1 MSFKRINIWY
11 LSSFLISLIVAIPIL
26 TVFSSFF
33 DPTGNYSEILKQTFL
48 FDYIFNSLIL
58 LTGVLILTFV
68 IGVTCAYLVSFY
80 NFPGVNF
87 FKWSLILSFAV
98 PAYIY
103 AYSLTAF
110 FENYGTAFSILKNL
124 FGEANYNM
132 YIPKFDGMLGAILS
146 ISFSLFGYVYVLTR
160 TSFHYQS
167 QNLIELGKNLGFS
180 KKKSFFKIILP
191 SARPAIVAGL
201 SLVAMETLSDFGSV
215 SFFGISTLTTGIY
228 NAWISFDD
236 LTLANRLSFYLL
248 IFILGL
254 FILEKLSRK
263 KAQYHTPT
271 KSGIKKKNSIDLNGK
286 KAFLAFFFC
295 TIVFFISFLF
305 PVLQMLYWTISFP
318 KHLAD
323 LDLVKLLSNT
333 MLLVLLS
340 SSLLIS
346 LSFISNY
353 GNRVT
358 KSKFLNILT
367 TFSVSGYA
375 IPGIILAV
383 AFITFISWFDNRIIS
398 FFGFQTVK
406 SVFIGSVLGLI
417 LVYFIRFYSLAS
429 NGIKSGYLKINY
441 SIDESAY
448 LLGYSKFKTFTNIH
462 IPYLKNS
469 MLLVGVLIAIEIIKE
484 LPITLIMR
492 PFNFE
497 TLATTAYIFASQ
509 DLLEAAA
516 APSLFLIVIASFFI
530 LITSRY
536 ILKD

>member
-1 MSFKRINIWY
+1 MGNKINIWY
-11 LSSFLISLIVAIPIL
+11 FSSFIISIIVAVPII

-33 DPTGNYSEILKQTFL
+33 ETTGDYVSVLKNTFL
-48 FDYIFNSLIL
+48 LDYIYNSLIL
-58 LTGVLILTFV
+58 LTGVLTLTFI
-68 IGVTCAYLVSFY
+68 IGVGCAYLVSFY
-80 NFPGVNF
+80 KFPGINF
-87 FKWSLILSFAV
+87 FKWALILSFAV

-124 FGEANYNM
+124 FGEGNYNAF
-132 YIPKFDGMLGAILS
+132 IPKFDGMLGAIIS

-160 TSFHYQS
+160 ASFYYQS
-167 QNLIELGKNLGFS
+167 QNLLELGKNLGFS
-180 KKKSFFKIILP
+180 KQKSFFKIILP

-215 SFFGISTLTTGIY
+215 SFFGVSTLTTGIY

-236 LTLANRLSFYLL
+236 LTLANRLSSYLL

-254 FILEKLSRK
+254 FILENLSRK
-263 KAQYHTPT
+263 KAQYHTSSKGGF
-271 KSGIKKKNSIDLNGK
+271 KSKSVIQLYNYKSI
-286 KAFLAFFFC
+286 LACLFC
-295 TIVFFISFLF
+295 MVVFFLSFLF
-305 PVLQMLYWTISFP
+305 PVFQMLYWTIIFP
-318 KHLAD
+318 KHL
-323 LDLVKLLSNT
+323 LDLNLIELFSNT
-333 MLLVLLS
+333 MLLVFLS
-340 SSLLIS
+340 CCLLI
-346 LSFISNY
+346 LLAFISNY
-353 GNRVT
+353 GNRVS
-358 KSKFLNILT
+358 KSKFLEILN
-367 TFSVSGYA
+367 TFSISGYA

-383 AFITFISWFDNRIIS
+383 AFITFISWLDLNMINYLGTESI
-398 FFGFQTVK
+398 K
-406 SVFIGSVLGLI
+406 SIFIGSILGLVLI
-417 LVYFIRFYSLAS
+417 YFIRFYSLAN

-448 LLGYSKFKTFTNIH
+448 LLGYSKFKTFKNIH
-462 IPYLKNS
+462 LPYLKNS
-469 MLLVGVLIAIEIIKE
+469 VLLIGILLTIEIIKE

-497 TLATTAYIFASQ
+497 TFATKAYIYASQ

-516 APSLFLIVIASFFI
+516 APSLLLILIASCFI

>member
-1 MSFKRINIWY
+1 MGNKINIWY
-11 LSSFLISLIVAIPIL
+11 FSSFIISIIVAVPII

-33 DPTGNYSEILKQTFL
+33 ETTGDYVSVLKNTFL
-48 FDYIFNSLIL
+48 LDYIYNSLIL
-58 LTGVLILTFV
+58 LIGVLTLTFI
-68 IGVTCAYLVSFY
+68 IGVGCAYLVSFY
-80 NFPGVNF
+80 KFPGVNF
-87 FKWSLILSFAV
+87 FKWALILSFAV

-124 FGEANYNM
+124 FGEGNYNAF
-132 YIPKFDGMLGAILS
+132 IPKFDGMLGAIIS

-160 TSFHYQS
+160 ASFHYQS
-167 QNLIELGKNLGFS
+167 QNLLELGKNLGFS
-180 KKKSFFKIILP
+180 KQKSFFKIILP

-215 SFFGISTLTTGIY
+215 SFFGVSTLTTGIY

-236 LTLANRLSFYLL
+236 LTLANRLSSYLL

-254 FILEKLSRK
+254 FILENLSRK
-263 KAQYHTPT
+263 KAQYHTSSKGGF
-271 KSGIKKKNSIDLNGK
+271 KSKSVIQLYNYKSI
-286 KAFLAFFFC
+286 LACLFC
-295 TIVFFISFLF
+295 MVVFFLSFLF
-305 PVLQMLYWTISFP
+305 PVFQMLYWTIIFP
-318 KHLAD
+318 KHL
-323 LDLVKLLSNT
+323 LDLNLIELFSNT
-333 MLLVLLS
+333 MWLVFLS
-340 SSLLIS
+340 CCLLI
-346 LSFISNY
+346 LLAFISNY
-353 GNRVT
+353 GNRVS
-358 KSKFLNILT
+358 KSKFLEILN
-367 TFSVSGYA
+367 TFSISGYA

-383 AFITFISWFDNRIIS
+383 AFITFISWLDLNMINYLGTESI
-398 FFGFQTVK
+398 K
-406 SVFIGSVLGLI
+406 SIFIGSILGLVLI
-417 LVYFIRFYSLAS
+417 YFIRFYSLAN

-448 LLGYSKFKTFTNIH
+448 LLGYSKFKTFKNIH
-462 IPYLKNS
+462 LPYLKNS
-469 MLLVGVLIAIEIIKE
+469 VLLIGILLTIEIIKE

-497 TLATTAYIFASQ
+497 TFATKAYIYASQ

-516 APSLFLIVIASFFI
+516 APSLLLILIASCFI

>member
-1 MSFKRINIWY
+1 MYLRKINIWY
-11 LSSFLISLIVAIPIL
+11 LTSFFISIAVAIPIV

-33 DPTGNYSEILKQTFL
+33 DSTSNYSDIIKNTFL
-48 FDYIFNSLIL
+48 YDYIFNSLSL
-58 LTGVLILTFV
+58 LLGVLFLTFV
-68 IGVTCAYLVSFY
+68 IGVSCAYLVSFY
-80 NFPGVNF
+80 KFTGSNF
-87 FKWSLILSFAV
+87 FKWALILSFAV

-110 FENYGTAFSILKNL
+110 FENYGTAFTILKNI
-124 FGEANYNM
+124 FGEGDYNSH
-132 YIPKFDGMLGAILS
+132 IPKFDGMAGAIVA

-160 TSFHYQS
+160 ASFHYQS

-180 KKKSFFKIILP
+180 KQKSFFKIILP

-236 LTLANRLSFYLL
+236 LALANQLSFYLL

-254 FILEKLSRK
+254 FVLENLSRK
-263 KAQYHTPT
+263 KAQYHSPT
-271 KSGIKKKNSIDLNGK
+271 RGGFKKKSLTTLNGY
-286 KAFLAFFFC
+286 KAFLAFSFC
-295 TIVFFISFLF
+295 FIIFFISFLF
-305 PVLQMLYWTISFP
+305 PVLQMLYWTIIFP
-318 KHLAD
+318 KHLID
-323 LDLVKLLSNT
+323 LDLISLFSNT
-333 MLLVLLS
+333 IILVLLS
-340 SSLLIS
+340 SIVLIS
-346 LSFISNY
+346 FAFISNY
-353 GNRVT
+353 GNRLSR
-358 KSKFLNILT
+358 SKFLEILT
-367 TFSVSGYA
+367 TFSISGYA

-383 AFITFISWFDNRIIS
+383 AFITFISWFDNNVIS
-398 FFGFQTVK
+398 FFDLKNVK
-406 SVFIGSVLGLI
+406 SIFIGSILGLVI
-417 LVYFIRFYSLAS
+417 VYFVRFYSLAS
-429 NGIKSGYLKINY
+429 NGIKSGYLKISY

-448 LLGYSKFKTFTNIH
+448 LLGYSKFKTFKNIH

-469 MLLVGVLIAIEIIKE
+469 ILLIGILISIEIIKE

-497 TLATTAYIFASQ
+497 TFATQAYIYASQ

-516 APSLFLIVIASFFI
+516 APSLFLILIASFFI

>member
-1 MSFKRINIWY
+1 MYLRKINIWY
-11 LSSFLISLIVAIPIL
+11 LTSFFISIAVAIPVI

-33 DPTGNYSEILKQTFL
+33 DSTSNYSDIIKNTFL
-48 FDYIFNSLIL
+48 YDYIYNSLSL
-58 LTGVLILTFV
+58 LLGVLFLTFV
-68 IGVTCAYLVSFY
+68 IGVSCAYLVSFY
-80 NFPGVNF
+80 KFTGSNF
-87 FKWSLILSFAV
+87 FKWALILSFAV

-110 FENYGTAFSILKNL
+110 FENYGTAFTILKSL
-124 FGEANYNM
+124 FGEGNYNSQ
-132 YIPKFDGMLGAILS
+132 IPKFDGMAGAIVA

-160 TSFHYQS
+160 ASFHYQS

-180 KKKSFFKIILP
+180 KQKSFFKIILP

-236 LTLANRLSFYLL
+236 LALANQLSFYLL

-254 FILEKLSRK
+254 FVLENLSRK
-263 KAQYHTPT
+263 KAQYHSPT
-271 KSGIKKKNSIDLNGK
+271 RGGFKKKSLTTLYGY
-286 KAFLAFFFC
+286 KAFLAFSFC
-295 TIVFFISFLF
+295 FLIFFISFLF
-305 PVLQMLYWTISFP
+305 PVLQMLYWTIIFP
-318 KHLAD
+318 KHLID
-323 LDLVKLLSNT
+323 LDLISLFSNT
-333 MLLVLLS
+333 IILVLLS
-340 SSLLIS
+340 SIVLIS
-346 LSFISNY
+346 FAFISNY
-353 GNRVT
+353 GNRLSR
-358 KSKFLNILT
+358 SKFLEILT
-367 TFSVSGYA
+367 TFSISGYA

-383 AFITFISWFDNRIIS
+383 AFITFISWFDNNVIS
-398 FFGFQTVK
+398 FFDLKNVK
-406 SVFIGSVLGLI
+406 SIFIGSILGLVI
-417 LVYFIRFYSLAS
+417 VYFVRFYSLAS
-429 NGIKSGYLKINY
+429 NGIKSGYLKISY

-448 LLGYSKFKTFTNIH
+448 LLGYSKFKTFKNIH

-469 MLLVGVLIAIEIIKE
+469 ILLIGILISIEIIKE

-497 TLATTAYIFASQ
+497 TFATQAYIYASQ

-516 APSLFLIVIASFFI
+516 APSLFLILIASFFI

>member
-1 MSFKRINIWY
+1 MGNKINIWY
-11 LSSFLISLIVAIPIL
+11 FSSFIISIIVAVPII

-33 DPTGNYSEILKQTFL
+33 ETTGDYVSVLKNTFL
-48 FDYIFNSLIL
+48 LDYIYNSLIL
-58 LTGVLILTFV
+58 LTGVLTLTFI
-68 IGVTCAYLVSFY
+68 IGVGCAYLVSFY
-80 NFPGVNF
+80 KFPGVNF
-87 FKWSLILSFAV
+87 FKWALILSFAV

-124 FGEANYNM
+124 FGDGNYNAH
-132 YIPKFDGMLGAILS
+132 IPKFDGMLGAIIS

-160 TSFHYQS
+160 ASFHYQS
-167 QNLIELGKNLGFS
+167 QNLLELGKNLGFS
-180 KKKSFFKIILP
+180 KQKSFFKIILP

-215 SFFGISTLTTGIY
+215 SFFGVSTLTTGIY

-236 LTLANRLSFYLL
+236 LTLANRLSSYLL

-254 FILEKLSRK
+254 FILENLSRK
-263 KAQYHTPT
+263 KAQYHTSSKGGF
-271 KSGIKKKNSIDLNGK
+271 KSKSVIQLYNYKSI
-286 KAFLAFFFC
+286 LACLFC
-295 TIVFFISFLF
+295 MVVFFLSFLF
-305 PVLQMLYWTISFP
+305 PVFQMLYWTIIFP
-318 KHLAD
+318 KHL
-323 LDLVKLLSNT
+323 LDLNLIELFSNT
-333 MLLVLLS
+333 MLLVFLS
-340 SSLLIS
+340 CCLLI
-346 LSFISNY
+346 LLAFISNY
-353 GNRVT
+353 GNRVS
-358 KSKFLNILT
+358 KSKFLEILN
-367 TFSVSGYA
+367 TFSISGYA

-383 AFITFISWFDNRIIS
+383 AFITFISWLDLNMINYLGTESI
-398 FFGFQTVK
+398 K
-406 SVFIGSVLGLI
+406 SIFIGSILGLVLI
-417 LVYFIRFYSLAS
+417 YFIRFYSLAN

-448 LLGYSKFKTFTNIH
+448 LLGYSKFKTFRNIH
-462 IPYLKNS
+462 LPYLKNS
-469 MLLVGVLIAIEIIKE
+469 VLLIGILLTIEIIKE

-497 TLATTAYIFASQ
+497 TFATKAYIYASQ

-516 APSLFLIVIASFFI
+516 APSLLLILIASCFI